1 MAGEDQKLER
11 DKAIKLLIA
20 RWIKSQ
26 PARKK
31 ALNDLKKD
39 PDIKITNKTPPP
51 KSRPDIG

>member
-39 PDIKITNKTPPP
+39 PDIKITNKNPPP
-51 KSRPDIG
+51 EEPA